1 MSIIAQEDAVWAL
14 LKQAQI
20 CFSSAKISVLV
31 MTDFI
36 PKCRQIL
43 EAFLATSPSKPLI
56 AIIGPTASGKTAF
69 SIGLA
74 KTLESFGKTAEV
86 VNADSR
92 QFYRGFDIGTAKI
105 TQAEMQGV
113 PHHLIDVLSPREDC
127 TISWYKQ
134 RAEHVVSEIHGRGNI
149 PLLVGGSML
158 YTAALVDGLEPLP
171 PVDPAIRER
180 LSKEYDADGGK
191 TLFAKL
197 TEIDPETAAS
207 FPMQNKVYVVRAME
221 IYEGTGKTKSSQ
233 KKSTPGAYDLLMF
246 GMEVDKEFLASKIS
260 LRTKLMLERGWID
273 EVKKLREQG
282 IVVTDP
288 AMKSVGYR
296 EIFAALESGDI
307 DTTKLAAT
315 IDSGTRAYAKRH
327 MTWWKRDPRV
337 QWVTPSIG

>member
-20 CFSSAKISVLV
+20 CQSSATISVLV
-31 MTDFI
+31 MTNSI
-36 PKCRQIL
+36 PTYRQIL
-43 EAFLATSPSKPLI
+43 EGFLATSPAKPLVVV
-56 AIIGPTASGKTAF
+56 IGPTASGKTAF
-69 SIGLA
+69 SIRLA
-74 KTLESFGKTAEV
+74 ELLKSFGKTAEV

-105 TQAEMQGV
+105 MQAEMQGI

-134 RAEHVVSEIHGRGNI
+134 KAEHVLSEIHARGNI
-149 PLLVGGSML
+149 PVLVGGSML

-180 LSKEYDADGGK
+180 LAQEYDADGGT
-191 TLFAKL
+191 TLFARL
-197 TEIDPETAAS
+197 TEIDPETASS

-246 GMEVDKEFLASKIS
+246 GMDIDKDILAAKIS
-260 LRTKLMLERGWID
+260 ARTRLMLESGWID

-282 IVVTDP
+282 ISIADP

-296 EIFAALESGDI
+296 EIFEALESGHI
-307 DTTKLAAT
+307 DTGKLAAV

-337 QWVTPSIG
+337 HWVRPSM

>member
-1 MSIIAQEDAVWAL
+1 MSDSII
-14 LKQAQI
+14 
-20 CFSSAKISVLV
+20 
-31 MTDFI
+31 
-36 PKCRQIL
+36 KCRQL
-43 EAFLATSPSKPLI
+43 VEAFLASKQEKPLI
-56 AIIGPTASGKTAF
+56 VVIGPTASGKTAF
-69 SIGLA
+69 SLGLA
-74 KTLESFGKTAEV
+74 KVLESFGKTAEV

-113 PHHLIDVLSPREDC
+113 PHHLFDVLCPQEDC

-134 RAEHVVSEIHGRGNI
+134 KAEHVISDIHARGNI

-180 LSKEYDADGGK
+180 LGKEYDADGGK
-191 TLFAKL
+191 TLFARL
-197 TEIDPETAAS
+197 TEIDPETASS

-233 KKSTPGAYDLLMF
+233 KKSTPGAYDLLIF
-246 GMEVDKEFLASKIS
+246 GMDIDKEVLASKIS
-260 LRTKLMLERGWID
+260 ERTKLMFEQGWID

-282 IVVTDP
+282 ITIADP

-296 EIFAALESGDI
+296 EIAEALESGSI
-307 DTTKLAAT
+307 DTEKLAAT

-327 MTWWKRDPRV
+327 MTWWKCDPRV
-337 QWVTPSIG
+337 HWVTPTST